1 MPYHLATPQYGK
13 RKGTGTTPIPC
24 SCLGWVM
31 GLEPTTPGTTIRCSA
46 IELHPPHWLF
56 PHRESLT
63 IIAPKS
69 VGTPEGIRTPGLL
82 LRRQL
87 LYPTELLAR
96 ILEQVTR
103 IELASPA
110 WKAGALT
117 IVLHLHAPSEGNR
130 QLEYINMESYTC
142 QAPCRIFLVRKKTS
156 CLHIPERS
164 HFTATNRLSC
174 RIFSVSCC
182 TCI

>member
-1 MPYHLATPQYGK
+1 
-13 RKGTGTTPIPC
+13 
-24 SCLGWVM
+24 M

-69 VGTPEGIRTPGLL
+69 VGTPEGSRTPGLL
-82 LRRQL
+82 LRRQV

-117 IVLHLHAPSEGNR
+117 IVLHLHAPSEGNC
-130 QLEYINMESYTC
+130 QLEHISMESRIC
-142 QAPCRIFLVRKKTS
+142 Q
-156 CLHIPERS
+156 
-164 HFTATNRLSC
+164 
-174 RIFSVSCC
+174 VSCQLFLPGKQISSLL
-182 TCI
+182 TAQQRRIAPQTSQ

>member
-1 MPYHLATPQYGK
+1 MPYHLATPQWNEQGD
-13 RKGTGTTPIPC
+13 RQARSPR
-24 SCLGWVM
+24 SFLGWVM

-96 ILEQVTR
+96 ILLEQVTR

-130 QLEYINMESYTC
+130 QLEHINMESQNC
-142 QAPCRIFLVRKKTS
+142 QASYQIFLLRKRIS
-156 CLHIPERS
+156 FPHNF
-164 HFTATNRLSC
+164 FTAKSHPLPSY
-174 RIFSVSCC
+174 FSANCC